1 MLLIYKNRMVKSTL
15 YFARILAEKN
25 SREKI
30 FLLDLHKSVACTL
43 ARDAI
48 YWSHPSSGRP
58 PFALE
63 IVLGRRKGDSTPQ
76 RGTVRLDDTTFIY
89 PDEFLELFLEGISSE
104 RELCLVQFL

>member
-30 FLLDLHKSVACTL
+30 FLLDLHKSVACAL

-48 YWSHPSSGRP
+48 GERSPSSGRL
-58 PFALE
+58 ANLSRV
-63 IVLGRRKGDSTPQ
+63 VLGRRKGDSTPQ